1 MGSTIND
8 KCCRFTIVDNP
19 NDKWMNHTIIST
31 TYIYERDSMYT
42 IIVWGYA
49 CCRNGKLITQCIYIY
64 HINIYVNYYWHYYYS
79 SYSYY
84 YYYSMICLMENMYR
98 EPL

>member
-19 NDKWMNHTIIST
+19 NDKWMNHTIVST

-49 CCRNGKLITQCIYIY
+49 CCRNGKLITQCIYISY
-64 HINIYVNYYWHYYYS
+64 KYICKLLLTLLLLFLFLLLLLFNDMSNGKYV
-79 SYSYY
+79 
-84 YYYSMICLMENMYR
+84 
-98 EPL
+98 